1 MPRANGSNSSE
12 GVGDMETDFKS
23 ISVTSPVAGTSRGHS
38 PTVAGTVT
46 GRELPLS
53 PTNIAER
60 RAREFMNSLS
70 ELPAKRQRLDN
81 ANKVR
86 QLEASR
92 VRILNKI
99 GETKQRLREMHTAL
113 LEQEKDQIIIDQ
125 EIAMLKAEDIPDA

>member
-92 VRILNKI
+92 VRNLNKI
-99 GETKQRLREMHTAL
+99 RKTRQRMRELHAAL
-113 LEQEKDQIIIDQ
+113 LEQET
-125 EIAMLKAEDIPDA
+125 ESIAMDRQIARLKAEDIPDA